1 MNEQFVYVKLVT
13 GEQLMALKESED
25 TNFITLKFPMLVK
38 THLVGSHNGR
48 ISEQVTAGPYTLF
61 TEDSILHVN
70 KQHVVFDSQ
79 LAQRAIAH
87 YIHLVRD
94 HEGVLLNY
102 TPTQLQWDDEPPPEA
117 ADVSSMEDIHKVLDH
132 LRAIAG
138 EEEEER
144 KEDKVFIE
152 GNETIH

>member
-1 MNEQFVYVKLVT
+1 MNEEFVYVKLVT
-13 GEQLMALKESED
+13 GEQLMAYKEAED
-25 TNFITLKFPMLVK
+25 ASSITLKFPMLVK
-38 THLVGSHNGR
+38 THLVAANNGR
-48 ISEQVTAGPYTLF
+48 VSEQVTAGPYTLF

-70 KQHVVFDSQ
+70 KTHVVFDSK

-94 HEGVLLNY
+94 HEGVALSY
-102 TPTQLQWDDEPPPEA
+102 TPNELQWDDEPPPEA
-117 ADVSSMEDIHKVLDH
+117 AEVSSLEDIQKALEQ
-132 LRAIAG
+132 LKAIAG

-144 KEDKVFIE
+144 EERLFIE

>member
-13 GEQLMALKESED
+13 GEQLMAFKESED
-25 TNFITLKFPMLVK
+25 AEFLTLRFPMLVK
-38 THLVGSHNGR
+38 THLVGANNGR

-61 TEDSILHVN
+61 TEDSLLHVN
-70 KQHVVFDSQ
+70 KKHVVFDSQ

-94 HEGVLLNY
+94 HEGVALSY
-102 TPTQLQWDDEPPPEA
+102 TPTELQWDENPPADA
-117 ADVSSMEDIHKVLDH
+117 AEVSTLEDIKKALDQ
-132 LRAIAG
+132 LRTIAG
-138 EEEEER
+138 EEETKKEE
-144 KEDKVFIE
+144 KLFIE